1 MVNFRQFST
10 FGFHISISRGQDLLY
25 RDATVEDL
33 NKIGE
38 EKIPFSI
45 PSATIEGLNNM
56 LRRKIF
62 HLVIDLEEEEREA
75 FNSISPALYKKTIS
89 IAEAKIISW
98 TEIGNAWQRK
108 KRAEYRGAEL

>member
-10 FGFHISISRGQDLLY
+10 FGFHISLSRGQADLLY

-45 PSATIEGLNNM
+45 PSATIEGLQNI

-98 TEIGNAWQRK
+98 QWK
-108 KRAEYRGAEL
+108 KGAEGRRAEL